1 MKWHTD
7 PTLYDR
13 CCGDRP
19 TVYVLNTVYAPPR
32 RPVRQY
38 IAYCGACGDEVS
50 RSTPLA
56 TLIAWNKAKRKEA
69 KV

>member
-19 TVYVLNTVYAPPR
+19 KVGAAKLRRNQGGPYVTRYT
-32 RPVRQY
+32 
-38 IAYCGACGDEVS
+38 AYCPVCGDEVK
-50 RSTPLA
+50 RSTPLGA
-56 TLIAWNKAKRKEA
+56 LTAWNKRKRKEG
-69 KV
+69 KR